1 MSCLSSIFYFPN
13 CNENYIRNWLIF
25 HCPHHQSIVIAAEI
39 AKNFRFELCDGV
51 SSDLIWKKNIL
62 NISKKIIYIPKV
74 LVGFKLDGVSSRK
87 ISFKRLIF
95 LYNSSDFNLIFKILL
110 SIKFLIK
117 IFIDED
123 KFFKILVFKSYI
135 TKLLVKTLAK
145 LDIKYKKEILIFKE

>member
-1 MSCLSSIFYFPN
+1 M
-13 CNENYIRNWLIF
+13 
-25 HCPHHQSIVIAAEI
+25 
-39 AKNFRFELCDGV
+39 
-51 SSDLIWKKNIL
+51 
-62 NISKKIIYIPKV
+62 
-74 LVGFKLDGVSSRK
+74 GFKLDGVSSRK

-123 KFFKILVFKSYI
+123 NFFKILVFKSYI

-145 LDIKYKKEILIFKE
+145 LDIKYKKEILIFKEWIILLGCL